1 MVYLLISLTLSF
13 WVVSMPMYLYL
24 THIDS
29 FQFSAQHFLQ
39 FILSYSS
46 PGWTNK
52 HCRMRVGS
60 GTYCCCSNTTPNPHL
75 DHTVF
80 GFPEMSCTPQIAPL
94 TVQCEFSLGWGGV
107 SLRLIK
113 RRFRPT
119 GLSLFLH
126 PFFSQLVQGIMKF
139 CLSPLHLWCVY
150 ITNPS
155 MSFRLIWF
163 KSFHSH
169 FYYSFFLM

>member
-1 MVYLLISLTLSF
+1 
-13 WVVSMPMYLYL
+13 MPMYLYL

-113 RRFRPT
+113 RRFKPT

-126 PFFSQLVQGIMKF
+126 PFFFLN
-139 CLSPLHLWCVY
+139 LSRGSWSFVSLPSISGVY
-150 ITNPS
+150 ISQTHQC
-155 MSFRLIWF
+155 
-163 KSFHSH
+163 HSD
-169 FYYSFFLM
+169 